1 MEKWKNLVE
10 AERSGR
16 EFSNRQMLALIGL
29 AALAAALITWVPV
42 FRLFDYPFRLLLT
55 IVHELSH
62 GLAGILTGGRFQSF
76 VIAPDGSGLAY
87 TSGGWRF
94 LIIPAGY
101 LGVAIFAAV
110 LIIAGRSHR
119 WGRVTLGIT
128 GAAMLLLTLC
138 YGRPGTLSLGAV
150 LNSVLTMVMGV
161 VFGALFLRVALKAS
175 AGTVVFFLH
184 LIAIK
189 AGFTAFSDLFTV
201 IGLAA
206 AGDRHTDAHSMAELT
221 HLPAVAWGLAWAA
234 MAALL
239 IGGAI
244 WVAWG
249 GEMET

>member
-1 MEKWKNLVE
+1 MGQWKTLFAV
-10 AERSGR
+10 RSGR

-29 AALAAALITWVPV
+29 AALAAALITWVPF
-42 FRLFDYPFRLLLT
+42 FRIFDYPFRLLLT
-55 IVHELSH
+55 IVHELGH
-62 GLAGILTGGRFQSF
+62 GLAGILTGGRFQNF

-101 LGVAIFAAV
+101 LGVALFAAV

-119 WGRVTLGIT
+119 WGRVALGVT

-138 YGRPGTLSLGAV
+138 YGRPGSVSLEAV
-150 LNSVLTMVMGV
+150 LNSVLTMMMGV
-161 VFGALFLRVALKAS
+161 IFGALFLRVALKAS

-189 AGFTAFSDLFTV
+189 AGFTAFSDIFTV

-206 AGDRHTDAHSMAELT
+206 RGDPRTDAHSMAELT
-221 HLPAVAWGLAWAA
+221 HLPAAVWGFVWVG

-249 GEMET
+249 GEAEA